1 MFTLLKLG
9 FAFQNCGC
17 ALVLQEKLKIMV
29 KLPVLH
35 WLQFAVQ
42 AQAQDSDS
50 HIFLI
55 KKKIWQVEIVAG
67 FAKG

>member
-1 MFTLLKLG
+1 LG

-35 WLQFAVQ
+35 WLQFAGQ